1 MSARYMRSCTP
12 RHVPGL
18 GEPRPPR
25 RSSVPGAGWPAG
37 WTGWTCWA
45 GRGAGAGAGRGAG
58 LLLPGQPVVAAVISI
73 PRLVGEESTRV
84 AQDFSCVALLSQ
96 GGPPAARGTG
106 PFPRLAARVRC
117 CAWTGCRKGRLCL
130 SWTRSRKDP
139 KKSKLLDQDSIPKTR
154 PCASTS
160 C

>member
-1 MSARYMRSCTP
+1 
-12 RHVPGL
+12 
-18 GEPRPPR
+18 
-25 RSSVPGAGWPAG
+25 
-37 WTGWTCWA
+37 
-45 GRGAGAGAGRGAG
+45 
-58 LLLPGQPVVAAVISI
+58 
-73 PRLVGEESTRV
+73 V